1 MLKLYGLTKSR
12 ALRCIWMLYEIDAP
26 FELVR
31 LSPEAPDFPVGS
43 DINPN
48 RKIPALVDG
57 PTVMWESM
65 AINLYLAQTR
75 TTELSPR
82 GRTELGDALKWTLWA
97 QSELEEFFNKT
108 GSLDAIPPEWASR
121 TIGVLETTLQKHAFL
136 MADRFTVADL
146 NVSCMFLGPVSSQL
160 SLDAFASTK
169 RWRNACWT
177 RPACERALRE
187 ALDPAYP

>member
-1 MLKLYGLTKSR
+1 MLKLYGLTQSR
-12 ALRCIWMLYEIDAP
+12 ALRCLWMLYEIDAP

-31 LSPEAPDFPVGS
+31 VYPDSADFPEQ
-43 DINPN
+43 INPN

-57 PTVMWESM
+57 STVMWESM

-82 GRTELGDALKWTLWA
+82 GRAELGDALKWTLWA

-108 GSLDAIPPEWASR
+108 ESLDAVPPEWTR
-121 TIGVLETTLQKHAFL
+121 NTLGVLETTLQGRAYL

-146 NVSCMFLGPVSSQL
+146 NVSCMFFGPVSSQL
-160 SLDAFASTK
+160 SLDAHPLTK
-169 RWRNACWT
+169 RWREACWA
-177 RPACERALRE
+177 RPACVRALQE
-187 ALDPAYP
+187 ALDPANL

>member
-1 MLKLYGLTKSR
+1 MLKLYGLTQSR
-12 ALRCIWMLYEIDAP
+12 ALRCLWMLYEIDEP

-31 LSPEAPDFPVGS
+31 VYPDSPDFPEQ
-43 DINPN
+43 INPN

-82 GRTELGDALKWTLWA
+82 GRAELGDALKWTLWA

-108 GSLDAIPPEWASR
+108 GITGRGFHPSGHERHLAYW
-121 TIGVLETTLQKHAFL
+121 
-136 MADRFTVADL
+136 
-146 NVSCMFLGPVSSQL
+146 
-160 SLDAFASTK
+160 K
-169 RWRNACWT
+169 RPYKGAPT
-177 RPACERALRE
+177 
-187 ALDPAYP
+187 

>member
-57 PTVMWESM
+57 TTVMWESHGHQSVPR
-65 AINLYLAQTR
+65 ADAHHRTFAARSDRTR
-75 TTELSPR
+75 
-82 GRTELGDALKWTLWA
+82 A
-97 QSELEEFFNKT
+97 
-108 GSLDAIPPEWASR
+108 
-121 TIGVLETTLQKHAFL
+121 
-136 MADRFTVADL
+136 
-146 NVSCMFLGPVSSQL
+146 
-160 SLDAFASTK
+160 
-169 RWRNACWT
+169 T
-177 RPACERALRE
+177 R
-187 ALDPAYP
+187 

>member
-1 MLKLYGLTKSR
+1 MLKLYGLTQSR
-12 ALRCIWMLYEIDAP
+12 ALRCLWMLYEIDAP

-31 LSPEAPDFPVGS
+31 VHPDSPDFPEQ
-43 DINPN
+43 INPN

-82 GRTELGDALKWTLWA
+82 GRAELGDALKWTLWA
-97 QSELEEFFNKT
+97 QAELEEFFNKT
-108 GSLDAIPPEWASR
+108 ESLAAVPPEWTR
-121 TIGVLETTLQKHAFL
+121 KTIGVLETTLQRRAYL
-136 MADRFTVADL
+136 MAERFTVADL
-146 NVSCMFLGPVSSQL
+146 NVSCMFFGPVSSQL
-160 SLDAFASTK
+160 PLDDFPSTK
-169 RWRNACWT
+169 RWRTACWS

-187 ALDPAYP
+187 ALDPANL

>member
-1 MLKLYGLTKSR
+1 MLKLYGLTQSR
-12 ALRCIWMLYEIDAP
+12 ALRCLWMLYEIDEP

-31 LSPEAPDFPVGS
+31 VWPESPDFPEQ
-43 DINPN
+43 INPN

-57 PTVMWESM
+57 ATVMWESM

-82 GRTELGDALKWTLWA
+82 GRAELGDALKWTLWA

-108 GSLDAIPPEWASR
+108 ESLDAVPPEWTR
-121 TIGVLETTLQKHAFL
+121 KTIGVLETILQRRAHL

-146 NVSCMFLGPVSSQL
+146 NVSCMFWGPVSSQL
-160 SLDAFASTK
+160 SFDAFPAAK
-169 RWRNACWT
+169 RWRDACWA
-177 RPACERALRE
+177 RPASERALRE
-187 ALDPAYP
+187 ALDPANL

>member
-12 ALRCIWMLYEIDAP
+12 ALRCIWMLYEIGAP

-31 LSPEAPDFPVGS
+31 ISPDAPDFPS

-57 PTVMWESM
+57 ATVMWESM

-82 GRTELGDALKWTLWA
+82 GRAELGDVLKWTLWA
-97 QSELEEFFNKT
+97 QSEFEEFFNRT
-108 GSLDAIPPEWASR
+108 ASRDAVPPEWTR
-121 TIGVLETTLQKHAFL
+121 KTIGVLETTLQRRAYL
-136 MADRFTVADL
+136 TADRFTVADL
-146 NVSCMFLGPVSSQL
+146 NVSCMFFGPVSSQL
-160 SLDAFASTK
+160 SLDAFPSTK
-169 RWRNACWT
+169 RWRNACWA
-177 RPACERALRE
+177 RPACARALRE

>member
-31 LSPEAPDFPVGS
+31 ISPEAPDFPI

-57 PTVMWESM
+57 ATVMWESM
-65 AINLYLAQTR
+65 AINLYLAQTL

-82 GRTELGDALKWTLWA
+82 GRAELGDALKWTLWA

-108 GSLDAIPPEWASR
+108 ASLDAVPPEWTR
-121 TIGVLETTLQKHAFL
+121 KTLGVLETTLQRRAYL

-146 NVSCMFLGPVSSQL
+146 NVSCMFFGPVSSQL
-160 SLDAFASTK
+160 PLDTFPSTK
-169 RWRNACWT
+169 RWRDACWA
-177 RPACERALRE
+177 RPACARALRE

>member
-12 ALRCIWMLYEIDAP
+12 ALRCIWMLYEIDVP

-31 LSPEAPDFPVGS
+31 VAPESAEFSVDV
-43 DINPN
+43 NPN

-57 PTVMWESM
+57 ATVMWESM

-82 GRTELGDALKWTLWA
+82 GRGELGDALKWTLWA

-108 GSLDAIPPEWASR
+108 GSLDEVTPAWMNK
-121 TIGVLETTLQKHAFL
+121 TLGVL
-136 MADRFTVADL
+136 
-146 NVSCMFLGPVSSQL
+146 
-160 SLDAFASTK
+160 
-169 RWRNACWT
+169 
-177 RPACERALRE
+177 
-187 ALDPAYP
+187 

>member
-57 PTVMWESM
+57 TTVMWESM

-108 GSLDAIPPEWASR
+108 GSLDAIPPE
-121 TIGVLETTLQKHAFL
+121 
-136 MADRFTVADL
+136 
-146 NVSCMFLGPVSSQL
+146 
-160 SLDAFASTK
+160 
-169 RWRNACWT
+169 
-177 RPACERALRE
+177 
-187 ALDPAYP
+187 

>member
-31 LSPEAPDFPVGS
+31 ISPEAPDFPI

-57 PTVMWESM
+57 ATVMWESM
-65 AINLYLAQTR
+65 AINLYLAQTI

-82 GRTELGDALKWTLWA
+82 GRAELGDALKWTLWA

-108 GSLDAIPPEWASR
+108 TSLDAVPPEWTR
-121 TIGVLETTLQKHAFL
+121 KTLGVLETTLQRRAYL

-146 NVSCMFLGPVSSQL
+146 NVSCMFFGPVPSQL
-160 SLDAFASTK
+160 TLDTFPSTK
-169 RWRNACWT
+169 RWRDACWA

>member
-57 PTVMWESM
+57 TTVMWESM

-82 GRTELGDALKWTLWA
+82 GRTELGDAL
-97 QSELEEFFNKT
+97 
-108 GSLDAIPPEWASR
+108 DAVEANPVIASAR
-121 TIGVLETTLQKHAFL
+121 GAVAVDALVVMRGGVGE
-136 MADRFTVADL
+136 
-146 NVSCMFLGPVSSQL
+146 
-160 SLDAFASTK
+160 
-169 RWRNACWT
+169 
-177 RPACERALRE
+177 
-187 ALDPAYP
+187 